1 MIKSILICDNSG
13 LPFYSRSFDQTIRI
27 DDALLSGLLS
37 AIGTIGKSLF
47 KQNIATI
54 EFGENTSA
62 NSSKIV
68 TISREIF
75 SKQKQI
81 FFVFFVS
88 GIMELKQLRSLSTM
102 IFMEAKNF
110 FRGKTPEQKLVAE
123 RIDKII
129 DTKFNSLKDF

>member
-1 MIKSILICDNSG
+1 MIKSLLICDNTG
-13 LPFYSRSFDQTIRI
+13 LPFYSRSFDQSIQI

-54 EFGENTSA
+54 EFGENRNE

-75 SKQKQI
+75 AKQKQI
-81 FFVFFVS
+81 FFVFFLQGS
-88 GIMELKQLRSLSTM
+88 MDLKQLRSLSTM

-110 FRGKTPEQKLVAE
+110 FRGKTPEQKLIAA

-129 DTKFNSLKDF
+129 DTNYDSLKNF

>member
-1 MIKSILICDNSG
+1 MIKNLLICDNTG
-13 LPFYSRSFDQTIRI
+13 LPFYSRSFDKSIKI

-54 EFGENTSA
+54 EFGENQSK

-81 FFVFFVS
+81 FFVFFIS
-88 GIMELKQLRSLSTM
+88 GDMELKQLRSLSTM

-110 FRGKTPEQKLVAE
+110 FRGKTPEQKKIAE

-129 DTKFNSLKDF
+129 DHKFNGLQGF